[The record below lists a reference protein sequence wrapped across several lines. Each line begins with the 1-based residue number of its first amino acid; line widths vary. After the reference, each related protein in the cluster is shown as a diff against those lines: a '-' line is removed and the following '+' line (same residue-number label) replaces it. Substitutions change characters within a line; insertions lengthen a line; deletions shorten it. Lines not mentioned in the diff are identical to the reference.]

1 MIRALVI
8 AALLLLPG
16 LALADGWDVFG
27 PDGSYQGRIER
38 GQEGGET
45 LFGADGSYQ
54 GRISRDGAIF
64 GPDGSYQGRYDRGRD
79 GWDAFGPDGA
89 YQGRISGEGERGLPA
104 VIGGEDAR

>member
-64 GPDGSYQGRYDRGRD
+64 GPDGSYQGRIT
-79 GWDAFGPDGA
+79 P
-89 YQGRISGEGERGLPA
+89 
-104 VIGGEDAR
+104 GEDTASRDSARRQRRPPP

>member
-38 GQEGGET
+38 GSDGT
-45 LFGADGSYQ
+45 LERFGA
-54 GRISRDGAIF
+54 
-64 GPDGSYQGRYDRGRD
+64 DGSYQGRYDRGHG
-79 GWDAFGPDGA
+79 GWNAFDPDGA
-89 YQGRISGEGERGLPA
+89 YQGRISGEGERGA
-104 VIGGEDAR
+104 GRGEIDR

>member
-38 GQEGGET
+38 GSDGT
-45 LFGADGSYQ
+45 LERFG
-54 GRISRDGAIF
+54 RDGR
-64 GPDGSYQGRYDRGRD
+64 YEGRYDRGRD
-79 GWDAFGPDGA
+79 GWAAFGPDGS

-104 VIGGEDAR
+104 VIGGEDGR